1 MGPIRYI
8 VILFPVLTLLA
19 LLGFFCW
26 YWRTQRSP
34 LAQQLAPAPQ
44 PKRRFTF
51 AGRCHPL
58 ARRDA
63 IPILLIT
70 CIYAVTAFAHLGSLQ
85 APQSAWDFGDG
96 ESATFSLP
104 ESVQVSRL
112 WYYPNLGT
120 GKYQVEISAD
130 GTQWLTLWSRTE
142 TDETGS
148 EETVYYWADPEGY
161 GESYAMTQNY
171 NQLFKWNELTFEN
184 PQYIRYLRITGQ
196 ANKGLLELGEVA
208 LFDLE
213 GNRVNLSASASPL
226 FDEQETVPEKTTYY
240 DSAYFDEI
248 YHPRT
253 AWEHIRGIEPY
264 EISHPPLGKL
274 IMGVGIRLFGMTP
287 FGWRFMG
294 TLFGVGMLP
303 LLFVFLKNLFGR
315 TSIATCGTVLLA
327 ADFMHLTQTRLAT
340 IDTYA
345 FFFILLMYYFMY
357 RYLTLPAGAPFRK
370 CALPLFLSGLFWG
383 IGAASKW
390 TVIYGC
396 TGLVVLYFIGLYQ
409 KLRDWPADG
418 ETGARQPGRLKWA
431 FQILAFSV
439 LVFALIPAAIY
450 TLSYLPYAWA
460 EGDSSLTGLVGAMW
474 ENQKYML
481 SYHSGV
487 TDTHPYSSRWY
498 QWLFDIRPILYYMDN
513 SVPGYTTRF
522 AAFVNP
528 GVCWGGLL
536 AVLVAVC
543 VLGGGRRIVRI
554 TGLLVPFMG
563 VPYILMALV
572 VMALNFQMLPQVF
585 GRIIAGAFDFR
596 AIFGGFAGS
605 VVMLGIKRGL
615 YSNEAGMGSAP
626 NAAAT
631 ASVSHPVKQ
640 GLVQSLSVYID
651 TLVICTCSA
660 MMVLVFYVQDP
671 AAAEG
676 LNGMPLVQMAVN
688 NSVGP
693 MGIHFITFAIFMFA
707 YSSLIGNYF
716 YAESNFRF
724 IKNDSKAALIIFRL
738 ACLAVIF
745 YGAVNSFDLA
755 WNLADIFMGLM
766 AMMNLIAILL
776 LGKWA
781 LAALKDY
788 SEQRAAGKD
797 PVIVADNVPGMPQT
811 DCWHLDEVKDFGDG
825 PVKEYFEDAMDA
837 DVNEA

>member
-303 LLFVFLKNLFGR
+303 LLYVFLKNLFGR

-327 ADFMHLTQTRLAT
+327 ADFMHLTQTRIAT

-345 FFFILLMYYFMY
+345 VFFLLLMYDAMLVFL
-357 RYLTLPAGAPFRK
+357 RRDLLRDSWKKLLP
-370 CALPLFLSGLFWG
+370 PLLACGVFTGLG
-383 IGAASKW
+383 IASKW
-390 TVIYGC
+390 TAAYGALGLAALFFGKLLFTYWDARRRGEETVPLLMKCGKLCAWCCLFFLALPFGIY
-396 TGLVVLYFIGLYQ
+396 F
-409 KLRDWPADG
+409 
-418 ETGARQPGRLKWA
+418 EA
-431 FQILAFSV
+431 FLPIT
-439 LVFALIPAAIY
+439 
-450 TLSYLPYAWA
+450 TLSHNA
-460 EGDSSLTGLVGAMW
+460 ENLWGAFWNYQVTMFR
-474 ENQKYML
+474 
-481 SYHSGV
+481 YHS
-487 TDTHPYSSRWY
+487 TLEATHSFASPWY
-498 QWLFDIRPILYYMDN
+498 EWPLDIRPIWYFAGDTQEGYSTISAFGNPLLWWAGLPALGAAACLWWKERFRWAGLVLAGFL
-513 SVPGYTTRF
+513 SVYLP
-522 AAFVNP
+522 
-528 GVCWGGLL
+528 W
-536 AVLVAVC
+536 VLVPRLTFIYHYFTA
-543 VLGGGRRIVRI
+543 
-554 TGLLVPFMG
+554 VPF
-563 VPYILMALV
+563 LV
-572 VMALNFQMLPQVF
+572 VALCGVF
-585 GRIIAGAFDFR
+585 SLLYQR
-596 AIFGGFAGS
+596 GGFARQLTFPG
-605 VVMLGIKRGL
+605 GIQCSG
-615 YSNEAGMGSAP
+615 
-626 NAAAT
+626 AT
-631 ASVSHPVKQ
+631 
-640 GLVQSLSVYID
+640 
-651 TLVICTCSA
+651 
-660 MMVLVFYVQDP
+660 
-671 AAAEG
+671 
-676 LNGMPLVQMAVN
+676 
-688 NSVGP
+688 
-693 MGIHFITFAIFMFA
+693 
-707 YSSLIGNYF
+707 
-716 YAESNFRF
+716 
-724 IKNDSKAALIIFRL
+724 
-738 ACLAVIF
+738 
-745 YGAVNSFDLA
+745 
-755 WNLADIFMGLM
+755 
-766 AMMNLIAILL
+766 LL
-776 LGKWA
+776 L
-781 LAALKDY
+781 AA
-788 SEQRAAGKD
+788 
-797 PVIVADNVPGMPQT
+797 
-811 DCWHLDEVKDFGDG
+811 
-825 PVKEYFEDAMDA
+825 
-837 DVNEA
+837 

>member
-303 LLFVFLKNLFGR
+303 LLYVFLKNLFGR

-396 TGLVVLYFIGLYQ
+396 TGLVALYFIGLYQ

-474 ENQKYML
+474 ENQRYML

-528 GVCWGGLL
+528 VVCWGGLL
-536 AVLVAVC
+536 AVLACAAQAV
-543 VLGGGRRIVRI
+543 RRRCAKALFIVI
-554 TGLLVPFMG
+554 GYLAQLVPWFF
-563 VPYILMALV
+563 I
-572 VMALNFQMLPQVF
+572 
-585 GRIIAGAFDFR
+585 GR
-596 AIFGGFAGS
+596 
-605 VVMLGIKRGL
+605 
-615 YSNEAGMGSAP
+615 
-626 NAAAT
+626 
-631 ASVSHPVKQ
+631 
-640 GLVQSLSVYID
+640 
-651 TLVICTCSA
+651 
-660 MMVLVFYVQDP
+660 
-671 AAAEG
+671 
-676 LNGMPLVQMAVN
+676 
-688 NSVGP
+688 
-693 MGIHFITFAIFMFA
+693 ITFAYHYFPSVLFLILALCYVF
-707 YSSLIGNYF
+707 YSLSEQEELIAWKPAM
-716 YAESNFRF
+716 YAVTAGA
-724 IKNDSKAALIIFRL
+724 AALFALFYPVLVGIQIPSWYGT
-738 ACLAVIF
+738 CLLRWLPSWPF
-745 YGAVNSFDLA
+745 
-755 WNLADIFMGLM
+755 
-766 AMMNLIAILL
+766 
-776 LGKWA
+776 
-781 LAALKDY
+781 
-788 SEQRAAGKD
+788 
-797 PVIVADNVPGMPQT
+797 
-811 DCWHLDEVKDFGDG
+811 
-825 PVKEYFEDAMDA
+825 
-837 DVNEA
+837 

>member
-303 LLFVFLKNLFGR
+303 LLYVFLKNLFGR

-528 GVCWGGLL
+528 VVCWGGLL
-536 AVLVAVC
+536 AVLACAAQAV
-543 VLGGGRRIVRI
+543 RRRCAKALFIVI
-554 TGLLVPFMG
+554 GYLAQLVPWFF
-563 VPYILMALV
+563 I
-572 VMALNFQMLPQVF
+572 
-585 GRIIAGAFDFR
+585 GR
-596 AIFGGFAGS
+596 
-605 VVMLGIKRGL
+605 
-615 YSNEAGMGSAP
+615 
-626 NAAAT
+626 
-631 ASVSHPVKQ
+631 
-640 GLVQSLSVYID
+640 
-651 TLVICTCSA
+651 
-660 MMVLVFYVQDP
+660 
-671 AAAEG
+671 
-676 LNGMPLVQMAVN
+676 
-688 NSVGP
+688 
-693 MGIHFITFAIFMFA
+693 ITFAYHYFPSVPFLILALCYVF
-707 YSSLIGNYF
+707 YSLSEQEELIAWKPAM
-716 YAESNFRF
+716 YAVTAGA
-724 IKNDSKAALIIFRL
+724 AALYALFYPVL
-738 ACLAVIF
+738 AGIQIPSWYGTCLLRWLPSWPF
-745 YGAVNSFDLA
+745 
-755 WNLADIFMGLM
+755 
-766 AMMNLIAILL
+766 
-776 LGKWA
+776 
-781 LAALKDY
+781 
-788 SEQRAAGKD
+788 
-797 PVIVADNVPGMPQT
+797 
-811 DCWHLDEVKDFGDG
+811 
-825 PVKEYFEDAMDA
+825 
-837 DVNEA
+837 